1 MKDVFIHTIAFVF
14 LGILSSADVLSSQAL
29 VRLDH
34 AIRSGDVFTVH
45 DFLKNEGPADLI
57 ISGWP
62 ILTIAA
68 DYRKNDIVSLLL
80 DNGADVNMKNIN
92 GDTALILAAYNEYLE
107 TLAALLRA
115 GADTEVIGSDGE
127 SALMWSVEKGDLESV
142 RLLLDN
148 GANIDGFSQSYG
160 TSDRNTPLM
169 RSVANENLEMA
180 TLLLNKGA
188 SPNFT
193 NFACDSAYT
202 YAMRINNAR
211 ITELLI
217 QNGASQES
225 SDKCCNEQRNITWL
239 IVSFVVGCVALGV
252 VRSVKS
258 KRYSALR
265 VSAVLLNGLVGLLM
279 ALLIS
284 PGRLDGNISDLS
296 AVLPFILVVG
306 NIWVSARTRNNLV
319 MRISF
324 VVNAIS
330 ATAMLFYML
339 SFNAEEF
346 AMGGVIAI
354 ICILA
359 LSSTSTLLYRELR
372 NKE

>member
-34 AIRSGDVFTVH
+34 AIRSGDVSTVH
-45 DFLKNEGPADLI
+45 NFLKNEGPADLI

-68 DYRKNDIVSLLL
+68 NYRKNDIVSLLL

-127 SALMWSVEKGDLESV
+127 SALMWSVEKGGLESV

-148 GANIDGFSQSYG
+148 GANIVGFSQSYG

-258 KRYSALR
+258 KRYSAL
-265 VSAVLLNGLVGLLM
+265 
-279 ALLIS
+279 IS